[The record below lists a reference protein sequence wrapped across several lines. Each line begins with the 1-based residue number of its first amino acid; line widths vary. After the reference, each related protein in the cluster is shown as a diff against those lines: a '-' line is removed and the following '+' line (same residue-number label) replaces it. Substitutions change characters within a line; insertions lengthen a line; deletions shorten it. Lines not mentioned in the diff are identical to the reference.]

1 MESSMKTDSWMTH
14 GIVNENLDTP
24 DLEIITENFIKVDA
38 LNRHRQLIHGW
49 HMESSMKIDLW
60 MTHGIVNE
68 NLDTPDLEIIS
79 KNFVKADTLNR

>member
-1 MESSMKTDSWMTH
+1 
-14 GIVNENLDTP
+14 
-24 DLEIITENFIKVDA
+24 
-38 LNRHRQLIHGW
+38 
-49 HMESSMKIDLW
+49 MESSMKIDLW